1 MRNVFPDL
9 SVNIAPV
16 LPALN
21 THLPSGPTV
30 TECSEWSWLTPWKP
44 VSSTS
49 RLSTAGSNRRFRS
62 TSV

>member
-16 LPALN
+16 LPELN

-30 TECSEWSWLTPWKP
+30 TEWSEWS
-44 VSSTS
+44 
-49 RLSTAGSNRRFRS
+49 
-62 TSV
+62 